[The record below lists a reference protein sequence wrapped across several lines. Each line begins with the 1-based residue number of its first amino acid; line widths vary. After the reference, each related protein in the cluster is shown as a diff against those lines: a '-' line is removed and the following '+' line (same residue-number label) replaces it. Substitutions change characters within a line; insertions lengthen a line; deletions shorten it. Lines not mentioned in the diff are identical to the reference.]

1 MSVEITKDIQKLTW
15 TSNSYRFG
23 EYTDIWGEAG
33 IATIHINVAENISVV
48 TKASK
53 YSVKTFV
60 EEPIVLGDDFS
71 KIFHKIIPCNI
82 ALSDEMTNRK
92 VTIRIFHESFALQE
106 IVSKHSVLAPFVEQF
121 ALTDAIIRA
130 SEGVLSDLHITN
142 TPIDF
147 DKFVEMAKTPA
158 LFNPFIDFKV
168 GEYEYKDAIV
178 KVKLSTTTQETFPS
192 LVNCTMHVDI
202 PDTDDRGTVE
212 ITDVTAPTK
221 VYFNKFYYN
230 PPEVIVVLRG
240 GSTANGMVTPNIVS
254 TDLSDSDGRYFE
266 VELLDSYG
274 IRKTGI
280 ISWTSKGY

>member
-23 EYTDIWGEAG
+23 EYTDKWGEAG
-33 IATIHINVAENISVV
+33 IATIHINITENISVA

-53 YSVKTFV
+53 HSVKTFV
-60 EEPIVLGDDFS
+60 EEPFILEDDFS
-71 KIFHKIIPCNI
+71 KVFHKIIPCNI
-82 ALSDEMTNRK
+82 ALSDEMTSRK
-92 VTIRIFHESFALQE
+92 VTIRTFYESFALQE
-106 IVSKHSVLAPFVEQF
+106 NVSKHSVLAPFNESF
-121 ALTDAIIRA
+121 ILNDAIIRA
-130 SEGVLSDLHITN
+130 SEGVLSDLHIIN

-147 DKFVEMAKTPA
+147 DKFVEMAQSPA
-158 LFNPFIDFKV
+158 LYNPFMDFKV

-212 ITDVTAPTK
+212 ITDANAPTK

-240 GSTANGMVTPNIVS
+240 GNTADGMVTPNIVS
-254 TDLSDSDGRYFE
+254 TDLSDNEGRYFE

-274 IRKTGI
+274 VRKTGS